1 MQDKYLLETFVKG
14 YEQHL
19 DPRDGAIDT
28 VLKGSSLYNL
38 FLWGYRLAERHAQAS
53 MSDVEYELHEYAD
66 EVRGLAD
73 ALSDTLTCLDRG
85 DRGIVSAQQLKH
97 YANSIMRFSDA
108 LYDYIDDIA
117 PPEDTKKEPT
127 QSDQE

>member
-1 MQDKYLLETFVKG
+1 MQDKYLLKTFVKG

-38 FLWGYRLAERHAQAS
+38 FLWGYHLAEKHAKAS
-53 MSDVEYELHEYAD
+53 ISDIEYSLYEYAD

-117 PPEDTKKEPT
+117 PEDTKKEPT

>member
-38 FLWGYRLAERHAQAS
+38 FLWGYHLAERHANS
-53 MSDVEYELHEYAD
+53 NTDDIEYCLTEYA
-66 EVRGLAD
+66 EELEGF
-73 ALSDTLTCLDRG
+73 ALSMIDVLDWDIKGERN
-85 DRGIVSAQQLKH
+85 ISSSQLRH
-97 YANSIMRFSDA
+97 FANSSQRLAKELFS
-108 LYDYIDDIA
+108 YIEEISQ
-117 PPEDTKKEPT
+117 KKEPT

>member
-1 MQDKYLLETFVKG
+1 MKEEALLILFNKE
-14 YEQHL
+14 YPEHL
-19 DPRDGAIDT
+19 LKSKIDT
-28 VLKGSSLYNL
+28 TDERTVCNL
-38 FLWGYRLAERHAQAS
+38 FKMFAWGYRLAERHAKAS
-53 MSDVEYELHEYAD
+53 MSDMEYELHEYAD

-85 DRGIVSAQQLKH
+85 DRSIVSAQQLKH

-108 LYDYIDDIA
+108 LYDYIGDITS
-117 PPEDTKKEPT
+117 PEDTKKEPT